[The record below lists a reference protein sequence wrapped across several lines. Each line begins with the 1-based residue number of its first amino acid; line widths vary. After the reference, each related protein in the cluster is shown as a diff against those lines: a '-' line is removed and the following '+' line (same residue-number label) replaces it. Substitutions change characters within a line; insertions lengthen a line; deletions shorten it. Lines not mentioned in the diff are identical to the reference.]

1 MLSQRFSLNCIRDWL
16 LNKSEIYI
24 SRVFD
29 IFMEKLRRKNLEN
42 SKELILMVQSSAI
55 ETKKIIDKALKESV
69 IGEIPKSDLIKIVY
83 SVENIERF
91 CREVKR
97 NIKNLY

>member
-1 MLSQRFSLNCIRDWL
+1 
-16 LNKSEIYI
+16 
-24 SRVFD
+24 
-29 IFMEKLRRKNLEN
+29 MEKLRRKNLEN

-83 SVENIERF
+83 SIENIERF

>member
-1 MLSQRFSLNCIRDWL
+1 
-16 LNKSEIYI
+16 
-24 SRVFD
+24 
-29 IFMEKLRRKNLEN
+29 MEKLRRKNLEN

>member
-83 SVENIERF
+83 SIENIERF